1 MGSFLKLETSGA
13 DIFLYTVGGKWAVGR
28 KWACLVA
35 FSAESCD
42 TDGWEGQAGS
52 FQSHSRVWP
61 LSGALHFG
69 RGGDS
74 HTHTHTSHGE
84 CFKYQEGMMV
94 SRVCVCEKAVERRGE

>member
-1 MGSFLKLETSGA
+1 MS
-13 DIFLYTVGGKWAVGR
+13 
-28 KWACLVA
+28 

-42 TDGWEGQAGS
+42 MDGWEGQAGS

-84 CFKYQEGMMV
+84 CFKYQGRECV
-94 SRVCVCEKAVERRGE
+94 SCVCEKALEEAGVMKRRLLLCVFQIFTLDVSSPP